1 MGNGFDL
8 KIKMNATNK
17 ILKDHGLDENGRVQ
31 KRIITTAER
40 LMNPFIP
47 FQGGNLRRLK
57 AYPSPSKIKY
67 ISPYAHY
74 QYTGRE
80 YISPKLGVAGIPL
93 KSGRWW
99 SPKGEK
105 KIPSGKKLK
114 YHEPET
120 GPEWDKLMMEKKGKE
135 LIQDVQNYVKRG

>member
-1 MGNGFDL
+1 MGNGFNL

-17 ILKDHGLDENGRVQ
+17 ILKVHGLDENGRVQ

-47 FQGGNLRRLK
+47 FQSGNLRRLK
-57 AYPSPSKIKY
+57 VYPNPSKIKY

-74 QYTGRE
+74 HYKGL
-80 YISPKLGVAGIPL
+80 KAKGV
-93 KSGRWW
+93 SR
-99 SPKGEK
+99 PKGIK
-105 KIPSGKKLK
+105 RKILNEKLK
-114 YHEPET
+114 YHTAGT

>member
-1 MGNGFDL
+1 MGNGFNL

-47 FQGGNLRRLK
+47 FQSGNLRRLK
-57 AYPSPSKIKY
+57 VYPNPSKIKY

-74 QYTGRE
+74 HYKGL
-80 YISPKLGVAGIPL
+80 KAKGV
-93 KSGRWW
+93 SR
-99 SPKGEK
+99 PKGIK
-105 KIPSGKKLK
+105 RKISNEKLK
-114 YHEPET
+114 YHTAGT

>member
-1 MGNGFDL
+1 MGSGFNL

-17 ILKDHGLDENGRVQ
+17 ILKDHGLNENGRVTQ
-31 KRIITTAER
+31 YIRDTADR

-47 FQGGNLRRLK
+47 FQNGMLRRLK
-57 AYPSPSKIKY
+57 TYPSPSKIKY

-74 QYTGRE
+74 QYIGKE
-80 YISPKLGVAGIPL
+80 YISPKLGVSGIPL

-105 KIPSGKKLK
+105 KNPSGKKLK
-114 YHEPET
+114 NYEPGT
-120 GPEWDKLMMEKKGKE
+120 GPEWDKLMIEKKGKE
-135 LIQDVQNYVKRG
+135 LIRDVQNYVKRG